1 VPGVASGGSWAA
13 HSASSRSRSAS
24 RVVPF
29 SSAHAGSREKDETF
43 LYDVDKDP
51 AGLIAEGKVERADK
65 PKAEAG
71 K

>member
-1 VPGVASGGSWAA
+1 MANVKVK
-13 HSASSRSRSAS
+13 
-24 RVVPF
+24 VLVPF